1 MQFSPLGAGSVGFAV
16 TDLPGVLEILRVRC
30 PPPPP
35 PPPPRT
41 RACPLFAKTEV
52 LSVCAGAC
60 MVKTC
65 SCSYKQERIQKVL
78 AKDMIEPK
86 RKFTDMTRVWDK
98 LRAKKSG
105 GPGGLL
111 CLTVVQA
118 RELRCL
124 CCPVA

>member
-1 MQFSPLGAGSVGFAV
+1 MTNL
-16 TDLPGVLEILRVRC
+16 
-30 PPPPP
+30 
-35 PPPPRT
+35 
-41 RACPLFAKTEV
+41 TE
-52 LSVCAGAC
+52 
-60 MVKTC
+60 
-65 SCSYKQERIQKVL
+65 QERIQKVL

-118 RELRCL
+118 RELRCRPAR
-124 CCPVA
+124 CMTSCWTTEPRRSSVAS

>member
-1 MQFSPLGAGSVGFAV
+1 MAMACS
-16 TDLPGVLEILRVRC
+16 C
-30 PPPPP
+30 PP
-35 PPPPRT
+35 
-41 RACPLFAKTEV
+41 E
-52 LSVCAGAC
+52 
-60 MVKTC
+60 
-65 SCSYKQERIQKVL
+65 QERIQKVL

-118 RELRCL
+118 RELRCPPPR
-124 CCPVA
+124 CMTNC

>member
-1 MQFSPLGAGSVGFAV
+1 M
-16 TDLPGVLEILRVRC
+16 
-30 PPPPP
+30 
-35 PPPPRT
+35 
-41 RACPLFAKTEV
+41 
-52 LSVCAGAC
+52 
-60 MVKTC
+60 
-65 SCSYKQERIQKVL
+65 L

-118 RELRCL
+118 RELRCPPPR
-124 CCPVA
+124 CMTNC

>member
-1 MQFSPLGAGSVGFAV
+1 VA
-16 TDLPGVLEILRVRC
+16 
-30 PPPPP
+30 
-35 PPPPRT
+35 
-41 RACPLFAKTEV
+41 ACRWCCE
-52 LSVCAGAC
+52 
-60 MVKTC
+60 
-65 SCSYKQERIQKVL
+65 QERIQKVL

-118 RELRCL
+118 RELRCPTSHQPETL
-124 CCPVA
+124 SSSV